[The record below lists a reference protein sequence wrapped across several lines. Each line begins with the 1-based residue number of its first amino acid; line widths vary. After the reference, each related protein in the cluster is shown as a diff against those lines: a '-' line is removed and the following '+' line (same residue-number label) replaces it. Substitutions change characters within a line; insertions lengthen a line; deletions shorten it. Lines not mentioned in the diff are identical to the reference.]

1 MKVFNKLILAGS
13 AIAITCM
20 LSACGGGSGGGSKPQ
35 PAPSANKVNVSFV
48 VADKQ
53 SQAR

>member
-20 LSACGGGSGGGSKPQ
+20 LSACGGGSGGGSK
-35 PAPSANKVNVSFV
+35 APTGKKVNVSFV
-48 VADKQ
+48 AVDKP
-53 SQAR
+53 SQAS